1 MAVHSEAIGVV
12 CPWYV
17 LFTFINKG
25 AQKTAMFRNWGIL
38 PSENISYYPNAPPV
52 STCISYRFSIQASE
66 GAAFELLFSGQN
78 RLEAPPRKSS
88 HFTWKWNWVSPTLFF
103 HGSTFFTLYFMDPSS
118 YNGRM
123 KSHWIFQLLYRGSSH
138 YADLA
143 TSKNPSYAKFP
154 LVGL

>member
-1 MAVHSEAIGVV
+1 MAVHSQAIGVFV
-12 CPWYV
+12 RDMYYLLLWIKMFLKISRFFLQCMY
-17 LFTFINKG
+17 IIK
-25 AQKTAMFRNWGIL
+25 FRNWGIL
-38 PSENISYYPNAPPV
+38 PSENVSYYPNAPPV

-118 YNGRM
+118 YMNGRM
-123 KSHWIFQLLYRGSSH
+123 KSHWIFQIPYLHH
-138 YADLA
+138 YNAL
-143 TSKNPSYAKFP
+143 
-154 LVGL
+154 